1 MLELEALTSGYGES
15 LVVREISMKVP
26 KGSLVAVMG
35 SNGVGKTT
43 VMKTILGLIKPAS
56 GKIIWNGEDITKLP
70 SYERARR
77 GIGYVPQ
84 GRDIFPF
91 LTVQQNL
98 ILGIEARGKKP
109 GQVAEHMYELF
120 PALAKIRKRRG
131 GDLSGGQ
138 QQILALARIMATEPQ
153 LMILDEPTEGIQP
166 SIVKEIEDAI
176 GSIRLQ
182 GVSVLL
188 VEQFVDFALSHADSY
203 YLMEH
208 GGIAREGKVD
218 ASSRKKIAA
227 SITI

>member
-1 MLELEALTSGYGES
+1 MLELKSLTAGYGES
-15 LVVREISMKVP
+15 LVVRDISMQVP
-26 KGSLVAVMG
+26 DGSLVAIMG

-43 VMKTILGLIKPAS
+43 VMKTILGLIKPAEGS
-56 GKIIWNGEDITKLP
+56 ISWNGEDITKLP

-91 LTVQQNL
+91 LSVHQNL
-98 ILGIEARGKKP
+98 VLGLEARGVKP
-109 GQVAEHMYELF
+109 ETRAEKMYALF

-138 QQILALARIMATEPQ
+138 QQILALARIMATEPS

-166 SIVKEIEDAI
+166 SIVQEIGEAI
-176 GSIRLQ
+176 GSIRAQ

-188 VEQFVDFALSHADSY
+188 VEQFVDFALSKADSY

-208 GGIAREGKVD
+208 GGIARSGAVGADRNE
-218 ASSRKKIAA
+218 IAA